1 VSGHA
6 FIRPGQV
13 APDRP
18 APDRCMQCGE
28 PEAAHRPAGSLL
40 NVALSLD
47 AMTGV
52 LGPALATWAARDETQ
67 PQPGVRQ
74 AANTAMA
81 AIDDMLAALH
91 RVRGQLVGEIRRFD
105 DATMAR
111 VDAMLAEREAGDG
124 R

>member
-1 VSGHA
+1 MTGHT

-18 APDRCMQCGE
+18 PPDRCMQCGE
-28 PEAAHRPAGSLL
+28 PEAAHRAAGSLL

-47 AMTGV
+47 AMTGA
-52 LGPALATWAARDETQ
+52 LGPALAAWATRDGTQ

-74 AANTAMA
+74 AANVAMA
-81 AIDDMLAALH
+81 AIDDGLATLH
-91 RVRGQLVGEIRRFD
+91 RVRGQLVTEVRRFD

-111 VDAMLAEREAGDG
+111 VDAMLAEREAGGG